1 MQLVLLRVHLFLVG
15 MRLYQNFEFQR
26 HQANVRAM
34 AVILLSSLMLMFGFG
49 LVFCITQI
57 DNKINESLGITASS
71 TLDTSIPDFFLRESR
86 NSSQFFTFGYEVI
99 YFTPFIVYLIG
110 FTQRRQLDYFD
121 CFNRLRIKYSI
132 YQYSAEERTHIKN

>member
-1 MQLVLLRVHLFLVG
+1 
-15 MRLYQNFEFQR
+15 
-26 HQANVRAM
+26 
-34 AVILLSSLMLMFGFG
+34 MLMFGFG

-99 YFTPFIVYLIG
+99 YFTPYIVYLTG

-132 YQYSAEERTHIKN
+132 YQYNAEERTHIKN